1 MSNGFENVIFFSGV
15 VEDRKDPKKL
25 GRLRVR
31 AFGFHSD
38 SKEEV
43 PNDTLPWAIPVI
55 GTYDHS
61 YKVPLEGEWVF
72 GLFLDGNDAQHP
84 MILGVIPGMPTT
96 FVNQKEGFNSN
107 TDVNPPPGDIYQP
120 DIPRQARGEDLA
132 ETIAAQ
138 QHALRSKDCESGL
151 IQPTPPY
158 KSQYP
163 YNKVHQTES
172 GHAFELDDT
181 PGSERINMWH
191 RTGTFMEMD
200 PAGGQT
206 NKIQGKN
213 VKIVEQNDVVWIRGN
228 AKVLI
233 EGTNDVEIRGHCNL
247 TIDGDLNTN
256 VHGDYFL
263 NVAGGIY
270 MNSGDIFAQKSSAIR
285 QEAYMDSY
293 NLYAKQNI
301 QVMTEKGNI
310 TLHSNTGYIGA
321 YAKTDLRFE
330 SSGNTYIKSI
340 GSTDIV
346 TNTDLALQSGQ
357 RMDLRAVGVFAAQS
371 TGSNLDLKSSG
382 DLEIESTSNIHIK
395 SDTTHVTS
403 TGGSTQFNPA
413 TITGATGTI
422 ANGAGSAQSGEVDPD
437 KASLG
442 RPSGARVPFR
452 PLAGLNPIDRKF
464 TSDVIVEEEEYPS
477 ILDPEDSAIH
487 EEEV

>member
-25 GRLRVR
+25 GRFRVR

-38 SKEEV
+38 NKEEV
-43 PNDTLPWAIPVI
+43 PCNTLPWAIPVI
-55 GTYDHS
+55 GSFNTD
-61 YKVPLEGEWVF
+61 YKPPIEGNWVF

-84 MILGVIPGMPTT
+84 IVLGVLPGMPTS
-96 FVNQKEGFNSN
+96 FPNNKNGFNPSS
-107 TDVNPPPGDIYQP
+107 DINPPPGDIFQP

-151 IQPTPPY
+151 IQPIPPY
-158 KSQYP
+158 KAEYP
-163 YNKVHQTES
+163 YNKVNQTES

-181 PGSERINMWH
+181 PGSERINMYH

-200 PAGGQT
+200 PSGGQT
-206 NKIQGKN
+206 NKILGKN
-213 VKIVEQNDVVWIRGN
+213 VKIVEQNDVVWIQGN

-247 TIDGDLNTN
+247 TIDGDFNTN

-301 QVMTEKGNI
+301 QTMTEKGNI

-357 RMDLRAVGVFAAQS
+357 RMDLRAIGVFAAQS
-371 TGSNLDLKSSG
+371 TGSSLDLKSSG
-382 DLEIESTSNIHIK
+382 DLEIESTGSNIHIK
-395 SDTTHVTS
+395 AATANTYFYADDRFHYYS
-403 TGGSTQFNPA
+403 TNPNGSVEANPA
-413 TITGATGTI
+413 
-422 ANGAGSAQSGEVDPD
+422 NDAQSGEVDPD

-442 RPSGARVPFR
+442 RPSGAKVPFR
-452 PLAGLNPIDRKF
+452 PLAGLDPINRKF
-464 TSDVIVEEEEYPS
+464 TSDAIVEEEEYPS
-477 ILDPEDSAIH
+477 ILDPEEDAIH
-487 EEEV
+487 EDEV